1 MQKDVEDIRHG
12 ITDSL
17 LQVLTMQVCRIF
29 RSRIL
34 GELWRPLH
42 LRRTSVGVP
51 TGRRDWKLTRFFR
64 RCTAMVAHRSAQDIS
79 GEDTGIKNT
88 IRPVTSGSTYRDC
101 STEFGISDSDAKRQY
116 MHHQ

>member
-1 MQKDVEDIRHG
+1 MPNIDVRGLLRLQKDVEDIRHG

-64 RCTAMVAHRSAQDIS
+64 RCAAMVAHRSAQDIS
-79 GEDTGIKNT
+79 GEDTVAVSMN
-88 IRPVTSGSTYRDC
+88 SL
-101 STEFGISDSDAKRQY
+101 
-116 MHHQ
+116 